1 MTGNT
6 DAGDAPDGGADDVP
20 HDVRAALAQLLDR
33 AGRAAEAGDAETA
46 AALLD
51 TAGTVAANKLPP
63 GDRRDRLRRGCREAR
78 EALPDGALAAAY
90 ADAAAARLPPE

>member
-1 MTGNT
+1 MTG
-6 DAGDAPDGGADDVP
+6 DGDAAGADDVP

-51 TAGTVAANKLPP
+51 TAGTVAANKLPD
-63 GDRRDRLRRGCREAR
+63 GDRRDRIRRGCREASA
-78 EALPDGALAAAY
+78 ALPDGTLAAAY
-90 ADAAAARLPPE
+90 ADAAAARLPSE

>member
-1 MTGNT
+1 VTGGGG
-6 DAGDAPDGGADDVP
+6 AGDAGDDVP

-33 AGRAAEAGDAETA
+33 AARAAEAGDAETA

-51 TAGTVAANKLPP
+51 TAGTVAANKLPD
-63 GDRRDRLRRGCREAR
+63 GDRRDRVRHGCRSAR

-90 ADAAAARLPPE
+90 ADAAAARLPTE